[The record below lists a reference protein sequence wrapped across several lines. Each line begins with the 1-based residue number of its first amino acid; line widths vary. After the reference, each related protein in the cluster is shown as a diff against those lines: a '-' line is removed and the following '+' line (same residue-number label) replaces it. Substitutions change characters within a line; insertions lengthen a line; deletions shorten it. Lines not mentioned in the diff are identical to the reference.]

1 MNKKFFSL
9 SRENMIKNQIITNQV
24 IDQDLINAFSEVDKE
39 KFVPPSQQP
48 FVYSDSNIL
57 ISENRY
63 LMKTFTFAK
72 MLQNCSIKKTDS
84 ILIIGCLT
92 GYSVA
97 ILSKIAGYVFGV
109 ENDKK
114 IVEKANKTLIDMGYL
129 NCSVVT
135 SNLVDG
141 LKKNSPFDKIIIE
154 GGVDYVP
161 DNILDQLR
169 NGGKIF
175 LMQRKPNN
183 VIYEFTMGLKSNGN
197 VSFRPIFSCNSVFL
211 DAFKK

>member
-24 IDQDLINAFSEVDKE
+24 FDQELIDAFLEVDKE
-39 KFVPPSQQP
+39 KFVPSSQQP
-48 FVYSDSNIL
+48 IVYSDSNIL

-72 MLQNCSIKKTDS
+72 ILQNCSIKKTDS
-84 ILIIGCLT
+84 VLIIGCLT

-97 ILSKIAGYVFGV
+97 ILSKIAGYVFGI
-109 ENDKK
+109 EKDKK
-114 IVEKANKTLIDMGYL
+114 IVEKANKTLTDMGYL
-129 NCSVVT
+129 NCSVVR
-135 SNLVDG
+135 SSLVDG

-154 GGVDYVP
+154 GGVDFVP
-161 DNILDQLR
+161 ENILDQLR

-183 VIYEFTMGLKSNGN
+183 VIYEFTMGLKSNNN

-211 DAFKK
+211 DDFKK